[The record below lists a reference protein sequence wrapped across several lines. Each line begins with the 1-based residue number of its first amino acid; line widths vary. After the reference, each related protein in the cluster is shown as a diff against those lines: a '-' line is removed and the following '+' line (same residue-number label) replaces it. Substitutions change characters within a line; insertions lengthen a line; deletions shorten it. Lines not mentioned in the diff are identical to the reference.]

1 MVIILQFIVP
11 LVLGG
16 FSFVLPES
24 PRWLIGRGRD
34 SEANKVLT
42 FLRRGTPQEV
52 IDQECQ
58 LLSAAEEENRK
69 HFKSNSWMACF
80 Q

>member
-16 FSFVLPES
+16 FSFILPES
-24 PRWLIGRGRD
+24 PRWLIGKGRD
-34 SEANKVLT
+34 IEAVKVLE
-42 FLRRGTPQEV
+42 FLRKGIPHNLIQQEA
-52 IDQECQ
+52 Q

-69 HFKSNSWMACF
+69 YFKSNSWKACF